1 MEKELKTDNGLGQ
14 LLDMRRASLA
24 VHNGVPHSMEL
35 VARIEDVAYI
45 NDSKA
50 TFLDATL
57 GSLSQVK
64 DRVIWICGPLTSD
77 LGQGYVQQLLEDRV
91 DSVIVFGTSAEDNET
106 SMFKPFKG
114 SLYFAQELRTAV
126 FLARELAKAGQAVLF
141 SPACPS
147 GNCFANYEERGVEF
161 KRAVRDL

>member
-1 MEKELKTDNGLGQ
+1 MEKDLMIGQGAAQ
-14 LLDMRRASLA
+14 LLDLRHSSLA
-24 VHNGVPHSMEL
+24 LHNATPHSMEK
-35 VARIEDVAYI
+35 VASIDDVIYV

-57 GSLSQVK
+57 GSLSQLNSRAV
-64 DRVIWICGPLTSD
+64 WICGPMTGD

-91 DSVIVFGTSAEDNET
+91 KTVIVFGSSENNDPD
-106 SMFKPFKG
+106 MLKPFSG
-114 SLYFAQELRTAV
+114 SLYFAEELRTAV
-126 FLARELAKAGQAVLF
+126 FLARELAMAGETVLF

-147 GNCFANYEERGVEF
+147 GNGFANYEERGVEF